1 MKRVYF
7 FWYFLIFVLSLSA
20 TAHATKV
27 GINNGG
33 CIYTTIQ
40 AAVDAA
46 NDGDMLKVSEGTY
59 NENIDINNRDIS
71 ITGGYDASCASRS
84 GDTISRIK
92 GVSGSVVDIASST
105 ISLSYFTISGG
116 GGGGIHASSSAHVTL
131 ASTTVTGNSATSGGG
146 IYVGGGAT
154 VRLTNNSTVYKNI
167 VNDNGGGVFID
178 DGLLILDN
186 SIIDQ
191 NYAAKGG
198 GIYLNGDT
206 SEVRINGS
214 AITGN
219 AAHRTDRKGGGI
231 YSHSGTI
238 SLSPRTIIS
247 SNAAANG
254 GGMYVSDNSMVT
266 IIDAVVRNN
275 KSDLA
280 GGGIYAHTSSITMKK
295 GYFNS
300 NEADSDNNN
309 TGSGGAI
316 FSYNSNVTVDKITFK
331 ENSGLYGGAFYQTG
345 PSAQSTL
352 NNCLL
357 HDNSITGNLGSAIRI
372 IQGDLT
378 LNHSTVVENSGAL
391 SAVTLP
397 DIFTKNIY
405 NSIISNNAGGGV
417 SGIITNQRCNIDQSG
432 NAGVAINPQFVSLA
446 SNDYHLQETSPAIDA
461 CSSSGL
467 TNDLESK
474 HRPIGGMYDMG
485 AYEYGTYFPWNQ
497 FLPAILNSR

>member
-1 MKRVYF
+1 MKRVYS
-7 FWYFLIFVLSLSA
+7 FWYFSLLVLSLSA

-27 GINNGG
+27 GINGRG
-33 CIYTTIQ
+33 CTYSTIQ

-46 NDGDMLKVSEGTY
+46 GDGDTLQVSEGTY
-59 NENIDINNRDIS
+59 NESVEINNKDIS

-84 GDTISRIK
+84 GDTISNIQ
-92 GVSGSVVDIASST
+92 GVSGSSIDIASST
-105 ISLSYFTISGG
+105 ISLSYFTLAGNG
-116 GGGGIHASSSAHVTL
+116 RGIHASGSAHVTL
-131 ASTTVTGNSATSGGG
+131 ASTLVTGNSATSGGG

-154 VRLTNNSTVYKNI
+154 VRLTNNSHVYKNI
-167 VNDNGGGVFID
+167 VNDYGGGVFID
-178 DGLLILDN
+178 QGILIVDN
-186 SIIDQ
+186 STIDT
-191 NYAAKGG
+191 NFAGHGGG
-198 GIYLNGDT
+198 GIYLIGST
-206 SEVRINGS
+206 SEVRINSSTIAGNYATGS
-214 AITGN
+214 
-219 AAHRTDRKGGGI
+219 DSKGGGI
-231 YSHSGTI
+231 YAQSGTI
-238 SLSPRTIIS
+238 SLSPQTIIS
-247 SNAAANG
+247 YNIAANG
-254 GGMYVSDNSMVT
+254 GGMYVTDSSVVS
-266 IIDAVVRNN
+266 IADAVVRNN

-280 GGGIYAHTSSITMKK
+280 GGGLYAHTSSITMKK

-316 FSYNSNVTVDKITFK
+316 FSYNSSVIVDKVTFK